1 MAEKKQKRRTV
12 SLGQGR
18 FVRPPTLEAR
28 GWYAPWEENA
38 MREHVLGSEDQVAAI
53 HEGVHMHELKS
64 KLDAAFVL
72 EDPMEGDFP
81 FFDRDRGRSDEPLVV
96 DARTD
101 MGWTARCLG
110 AVLRVAQRQPA
121 LGVEDVISEAGVRP
135 EPLKALGPVMKQ
147 AVVYG
152 WVKPAGQGAWESCM
166 YAGD

>member
-28 GWYAPWEENA
+28 GWYAPWEENT

-64 KLDAAFVL
+64 KLDASFVL
-72 EDPMEGDFP
+72 EGSYEGDFP
-81 FFDRDRGRSDEPLVV
+81 FFDRVRGAGDVRVV
-96 DARTD
+96 DARED
-101 MGWTARCLG
+101 MGWTARALG
-110 AVLRVAQRQPA
+110 AVLRVAQRQQA
-121 LGVEDVISEAGVRP
+121 VMLDDVFEEAGVRP
-135 EPLKALGPVMKQ
+135 DPVKAMGPVMKQ

-166 YAGD
+166 YAGG